1 MLINNNFVDK
11 NGHKYDG
18 VIEKALTKDELN
30 HIGIFVNQTK
40 RQENIFIKTNGV
52 YIYQDRDNSNIGY
65 RIYDEYADYGF
76 NGYGD
81 AKLISNFNKI
91 RDNVKLTDLPIG
103 VVSSD
108 GNIVGQI
115 IHYYPN
121 CESVY
126 QYAKRTKNINV
137 IKYYKEMINILK
149 ELYDNGMIYVDTHA
163 KNYLI
168 VKNDIKLIDFDSS
181 YIDFSDTKFKYDSM
195 IYTFI
200 RMLKILNEL
209 LGIDFDIKNDLVRD
223 LQDIEEVVEEMEKKL
238 VK

>member
-1 MLINNNFVDK
+1 MVINNDFVDK
-11 NGHKYDG
+11 YGHKYDG
-18 VIEKALTKDELN
+18 VIEKAFKSEELK
-30 HIGIFVNQTK
+30 HIGIFLHQTEREK
-40 RQENIFIKTNGV
+40 SVFGKQNCV
-52 YIYQDRDNSNIGY
+52 YIYQDRENENLGY

-91 RDNVKLTDLPIG
+91 RDNVKLTDLPMG
-103 VVSSD
+103 VVTSD
-108 GNIVGQI
+108 GNIIGQI
-115 IHYYPN
+115 IPYYPN

-126 QYAKRTKNINV
+126 DYTKRTKNINV

-149 ELYDNGMIYVDTHA
+149 ELCDNGMIYVDTHA

-168 VKNDIKLIDFDSS
+168 VKNGIKLIDFDSS
-181 YIDFSDTKFKYDSM
+181 YIDFSDSRFKYDSM

-200 RMLKILNEL
+200 EMIKILNGL
-209 LGIDFDIKNDLVRD
+209 IGVNFDINNNLVRD